1 MCEVLIRAIT
11 NGPTGDH
18 WQRGDIVTV
27 QEDGHVWGRE
37 ETKAAWVA
45 SGGLPAEWPGG
56 YYLLKVP
63 GRAAADFAAL
73 YLAPWVDATA
83 TVMIARSVWHFLIDG
98 LSDAERAKLDAA
110 GEYTADSAVRK
121 NAWNNIFRN
130 KLSQETGVL

>member
-1 MCEVLIRAIT
+1 
-11 NGPTGDH
+11 
-18 WQRGDIVTV
+18 
-27 QEDGHVWGRE
+27 
-37 ETKAAWVA
+37 
-45 SGGLPAEWPGG
+45 
-56 YYLLKVP
+56 
-63 GRAAADFAAL
+63 
-73 YLAPWVDATA
+73 LAPWVDATA